1 MTSENRTGSFWN
13 PWRLAGWGLAA
24 ALLALPGVAM
34 NFTAEVNW
42 TVSDFVIMG
51 LMIGCVG
58 LGIELA
64 VRATRNNRYRAGA
77 AVALLT
83 GFLVT
88 WANGAVG
95 IIGNEDHPA
104 NLMFFAVIAM
114 AIAGAFL
121 ARFKARG
128 MARAMAVAGFGQFA
142 VPLIAMAIWSPPITV
157 DLVRTLMFNSVFA
170 GFWLVS
176 AWLFR
181 EAPELAE
188 PYINVN

>member
-1 MTSENRTGSFWN
+1 MTSKNPGSAFWN
-13 PWRLAGWGLAA
+13 PWRLAGWNLAA
-24 ALLALPGVAM
+24 GLLILPAVAM

-42 TVSDFVIMG
+42 TLSDFLIMG

-64 VRATRNNRYRAGA
+64 VRATRNNKYRGGA
-77 AVALLT
+77 AAALLT

-104 NLMFFAVIAM
+104 NLMFFAVIGI
-114 AIAGAFL
+114 AIGGAFL

-128 MARAMAVAGFGQFA
+128 MARTMALAALGQFA
-142 VPLIAMAIWSPPITV
+142 VPLIAMAIWSPPI
-157 DLVRTLMFNSVFA
+157 DLGLIKTLLFNSVFA
-170 GFWLVS
+170 CLWLAS

-181 EAPELAE
+181 EASESAE

>member
-1 MTSENRTGSFWN
+1 MTNETSTGGFWN
-13 PWRLAGWGLAA
+13 RWRIAGWGFAA
-24 ALLALPGVAM
+24 SLLILPAVAM

-42 TVSDFVIMG
+42 TVSDFLIMG
-51 LMIGCVG
+51 MMIGCVG
-58 LGIELA
+58 LGIELV
-64 VRATRNNRYRAGA
+64 VRATRNNSYRGGA

-95 IIGNEDHPA
+95 IIGNEGNPA
-104 NLMFFAVIAM
+104 NLMFFGVIAL
-114 AIAGAFL
+114 AVTGSFL
-121 ARFKARG
+121 VRFKAPG
-128 MARAMAVAGFGQFA
+128 MARTMASAALGQFA
-142 VPLIAMAIWSPPITV
+142 VPLIAIAIWSPPFTV
-157 DLVRTLMFNSVFA
+157 DLVRTLLFNSIFA

-181 EAPELAE
+181 EAPESGE